1 MTKNIVLYYFLI
13 LLLVMGAFA
22 SMALNSYGTVLM
34 SYVMLG
40 FAGLFLFEL
49 FFVLPREGEMTRLYK
64 TSLGVELFVLSLI
77 CVLYFMQG
85 ISVTFSLS
93 SGLLIT
99 LFTFLL
105 AINCFHMIRAWNQVH
120 STPLKVRLS
129 ILLYFTAL
137 LLFIASNFLEATLF
151 VVFTILGFI
160 SIAAFT
166 FFGWW
171 KGRVIING
179 VENSAMRKVVQFRNK
194 SGIQLIVLALVAAYA
209 LLNSV
214 QVLPPLYVGSLPN
227 GYSKVVQQWQEDKS
241 NVNPKEFEDAYRKF
255 LEGK

>member
-49 FFVLPREGEMTRLYK
+49 FFILPREGEMTSLYK
-64 TSLGVELFVLSLI
+64 TSLGVELFVLSAI
-77 CVLYFMQG
+77 CALYFMQG
-85 ISVTFSLS
+85 ISHTFSLS
-93 SGLLIT
+93 SGLLFT
-99 LFTFLL
+99 LFTVLL
-105 AINCFHMIRAWNQVH
+105 AINCFHMIRAWKQVRNA
-120 STPLKVRLS
+120 PVKVRLS
-129 ILLYFTAL
+129 ILLYFSAL
-137 LLFIASNFLEATLF
+137 LLFIASNFLEASLF
-151 VVFTILGFI
+151 VICTVLGFV
-160 SIAAFT
+160 SIVFFAFY
-166 FFGWW
+166 GWW

-194 SGIQLIVLALVAAYA
+194 SGIQLIVLALAAAYA
-209 LLNSV
+209 LLNSI

-227 GYSKVVQQWQEDKS
+227 GYSKVVQQWQEDRS
-241 NVNPKEFEDAYRKF
+241 NVKPKEFEEAYRKF